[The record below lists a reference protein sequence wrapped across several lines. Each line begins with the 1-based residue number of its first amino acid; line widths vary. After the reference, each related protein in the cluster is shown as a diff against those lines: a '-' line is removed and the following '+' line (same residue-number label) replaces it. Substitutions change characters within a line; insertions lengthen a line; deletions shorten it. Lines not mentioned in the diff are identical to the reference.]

1 MCSIH
6 ASLPH
11 DDDDDDDDNNNNS
24 DDDTTMT
31 MSVKIK
37 PEAHFWDNWKLKE
50 NKTRHDMNRNETKN
64 ETREKRK
71 EKEKHKESA
80 SIIFCHFI

>member
-11 DDDDDDDDNNNNS
+11 DDDDDDDNNNNS
-24 DDDTTMT
+24 DDT

-37 PEAHFWDNWKLKE
+37 PEAHSRDNWKLKE
-50 NKTRHDMNRNETKN
+50 NKTQNVNRNETKN
-64 ETREKRK
+64 KKT
-71 EKEKHKESA
+71 HQSYVA
-80 SIIFCHFI
+80 ILFTII